1 MSLSDR
7 NIRQKCDTCCK
18 GWIKNSDTQGM
29 RAFLWLR
36 VRRRIHR
43 AAISASLW
51 REVEL
56 HKQNLEWEVAD
67 GTPGGGNSVS
77 KAEGHM
83 FWNGRCHCP
92 HRKARTR
99 ESEGQMTRI
108 LWGHGQSLPTLSAH
122 LWCLCIPHTAII
134 LAEVLPSWSAGGK
147 GFLKHFS
154 ACKGL

>member
-7 NIRQKCDTCCK
+7 NIRKKCDTCYK
-18 GWIKNSDTQGM
+18 GVDKKFFWHARNE
-29 RAFLWLR
+29 RAFLLAKGQEKDSQSCHFS
-36 VRRRIHR
+36 VT
-43 AAISASLW
+43 L

-92 HRKARTR
+92 HREASTR
-99 ESEGQMTRI
+99 ENEGKMMRI
-108 LWGHGQSLPTLSAH
+108 LWGHGQGRPTLSAH
-122 LWCLCIPHTAII
+122 
-134 LAEVLPSWSAGGK
+134 PSVFVSLTQPSFW
-147 GFLKHFS
+147 LKFCHLGQLEAKVS
-154 ACKGL
+154 